1 MRIFDYC
8 FKNERLLLIP
18 FLPLILFF
26 AFYCS
31 AQANDVNDVNTA
43 DYEKKVIDSIGT
55 VGNTHI
61 SSKEIFST
69 ARSKAGRLF
78 SDAEAHE
85 DVRRIAA
92 IKGVEL
98 AYYSIEPVGDK
109 IKLIFVI
116 KEKNVIRRL
125 TFSGEKRGDD
135 EKLVEELG
143 FSRGDY
149 LDKFT
154 AKAGAEKLTE
164 YYRKRGYPFSK
175 VSFDDSGIEQGKLH
189 YTIDCG
195 QKVKIKK
202 VRFEGNKSIKNKE
215 LKSVI
220 KGKPR
225 TFGIFQNFFKQ
236 NTINEDMVELQKA
249 YDRRGY
255 LDTKVT
261 AKTNFGKNNKS
272 VELVYAI
279 EEGKQYDVEKIELVG
294 NEFCSDANLT
304 SSFKLKE
311 GQFYSN
317 EKSEHDRDE
326 ILKAYR
332 EAGFINVEVK
342 PVRRFVPDDKVI
354 AHFDIAEGERFR
366 IGQVNISGNITV
378 QDKVVRRVLDNKE
391 FKPGEWYNAHI
402 AQGTG
407 ESELEKDIKTSI
419 YAETATIT
427 PIGDKPGQKDAEVRI
442 TEGKTGSIM
451 FGAGVSSTDGLIGQ
465 AVYEQ
470 RNFDIKKWPKDWR
483 KFFSENA
490 FKGAGQRF
498 RIIASPGTEVSS
510 YSISFTEPYL
520 KDKPIAMTIAGSSWA
535 RGRESYDEQRKK
547 GYLGFT
553 RRMKEGRY
561 RTLSFRFEDVG
572 VENIDD
578 DAPKEVRDVKGGN
591 LLGGI
596 RIGFGR
602 DTTDEQ
608 FSPTKGISYE
618 AGYEQVGGDHTFGIL
633 DGTYRWYKT
642 LREDLAGRK
651 TVLETKLYAAT
662 IIGDAPVF
670 EKFYAGGLGSVRGF
684 DYRGI
689 SPRSGSNKDPVG
701 SNWIATASGEI
712 TVPLTKKALSGLL
725 FVDTGMIDTGG
736 IRAAVGIGIQIM
748 IPQWFGPVPMR
759 FELADPFI
767 KNGDDN
773 TQMFSFS
780 VGSLF

>member
-1 MRIFDYC
+1 
-8 FKNERLLLIP
+8 
-18 FLPLILFF
+18 
-26 AFYCS
+26 
-31 AQANDVNDVNTA
+31 
-43 DYEKKVIDSIGT
+43 
-55 VGNTHI
+55 
-61 SSKEIFST
+61 
-69 ARSKAGRLF
+69 
-78 SDAEAHE
+78 
-85 DVRRIAA
+85 
-92 IKGVEL
+92 
-98 AYYSIEPVGDK
+98 
-109 IKLIFVI
+109 
-116 KEKNVIRRL
+116 
-125 TFSGEKRGDD
+125 
-135 EKLVEELG
+135 
-143 FSRGDY
+143 
-149 LDKFT
+149 
-154 AKAGAEKLTE
+154 
-164 YYRKRGYPFSK
+164 
-175 VSFDDSGIEQGKLH
+175 
-189 YTIDCG
+189 
-195 QKVKIKK
+195 
-202 VRFEGNKSIKNKE
+202 
-215 LKSVI
+215 
-220 KGKPR
+220 
-225 TFGIFQNFFKQ
+225 
-236 NTINEDMVELQKA
+236 
-249 YDRRGY
+249 
-255 LDTKVT
+255 
-261 AKTNFGKNNKS
+261 
-272 VELVYAI
+272 
-279 EEGKQYDVEKIELVG
+279 
-294 NEFCSDANLT
+294 
-304 SSFKLKE
+304 
-311 GQFYSN
+311 
-317 EKSEHDRDE
+317 
-326 ILKAYR
+326 
-332 EAGFINVEVK
+332 
-342 PVRRFVPDDKVI
+342 
-354 AHFDIAEGERFR
+354 
-366 IGQVNISGNITV
+366 
-378 QDKVVRRVLDNKE
+378 
-391 FKPGEWYNAHI
+391 
-402 AQGTG
+402 
-407 ESELEKDIKTSI
+407 
-419 YAETATIT
+419 
-427 PIGDKPGQKDAEVRI
+427 
-442 TEGKTGSIM
+442 
-451 FGAGVSSTDGLIGQ
+451 
-465 AVYEQ
+465 
-470 RNFDIKKWPKDWR
+470 
-483 KFFSENA
+483 
-490 FKGAGQRF
+490 
-498 RIIASPGTEVSS
+498 VSS